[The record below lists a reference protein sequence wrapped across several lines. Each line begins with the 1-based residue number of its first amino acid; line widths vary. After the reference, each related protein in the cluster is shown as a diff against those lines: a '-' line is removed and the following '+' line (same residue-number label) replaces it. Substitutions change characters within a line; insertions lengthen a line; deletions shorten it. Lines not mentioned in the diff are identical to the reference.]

1 MTVRVRAATADDA
14 AGVARVHVDSW
25 RATYKGLMPDA
36 VLDGLSVDNRAAGW
50 RRWLSGDADRNPE
63 GHQCIVAVD
72 AADSVLGWTT
82 FGHGRDKGWEGFGEI
97 AGIYAHPDAWSS
109 GVGHALMEQ
118 AMIALAQAGFSG
130 AYLWMLAGNARALR
144 FYERHGWAADGG
156 EKSETHSSGHLMRE
170 LRLVANNA
178 PV

>member
-1 MTVRVRAATADDA
+1 
-14 AGVARVHVDSW
+14 
-25 RATYKGLMPDA
+25 
-36 VLDGLSVDNRAAGW
+36 
-50 RRWLSGDADRNPE
+50 
-63 GHQCIVAVD
+63 
-72 AADSVLGWTT
+72 
-82 FGHGRDKGWEGFGEI
+82 
-97 AGIYAHPDAWSS
+97 
-109 GVGHALMEQ
+109 
-118 AMIALAQAGFSG
+118 MIALAQAGFSG

>member
-14 AGVARVHVDSW
+14 EGVARVHVDSW
-25 RATYKGLMPDA
+25 RAAYKGLMPHS
-36 VLDGLSVDNRAAGW
+36 VLDGLSVQNRTTGW
-50 RRWLSGDADRNPE
+50 QRWLNGDPNRNAV
-63 GHQCIVAVD
+63 GHECVVAVD
-72 AADSVLGWTT
+72 ETDAVLGWAT
-82 FGHGRDKGWEGFGEI
+82 FGRGRDDGWEHVGEI